1 MTVNFNIYRLY
12 YKVWDF
18 FFNVCFGKIN
28 LLSDMFCGKFL
39 SWNEGVFVN
48 FRIEKL
54 SQDRRKG
61 CSRLAF
67 GPKWTKI
74 HLICKGD
81 AVVANFMN
89 KPRKIHPQHTIF
101 LLNCLE
107 KATIIR
113 YACKIYKIS
122 YKWLCN
128 NNQI

>member
-1 MTVNFNIYRLY
+1 
-12 YKVWDF
+12 
-18 FFNVCFGKIN
+18 
-28 LLSDMFCGKFL
+28 MFCGKFL

-54 SQDRRKG
+54 S
-61 CSRLAF
+61 
-67 GPKWTKI
+67 
-74 HLICKGD
+74 CKGD

-113 YACKIYKIS
+113 HARFIK
-122 YKWLCN
+122 
-128 NNQI
+128 